1 MKWKKHHRED
11 ADEYGEE
18 DEEGNGDGRLNGH
31 GHDD

>member
-11 ADEYGEE
+11 TDEYGEE
-18 DEEGNGDGRLNGH
+18 HEEGNGDGRLNGH